1 MHPVIPLKNGTHVV
15 SSHVFYMAAAQKLTP
30 ITTPGRVPTTRAN
43 VSSVNDP
50 IQLIQ
55 PALRS
60 ISFYYRI
67 PDGKGN
73 VSVIARL
80 LNLSDNATV
89 GTNDSPLHLQASVH
103 SNLTLT
109 PVCIQLSSNLE
120 ESFRSRIQLEI
131 NVPTGSLFE
140 MRSIETSQIDTCIS
154 EL

>member
-15 SSHVFYMAAAQKLTP
+15 SSHVFYMAAAMNLTP
-30 ITTPGRVPTTRAN
+30 ITTPNRVPTTGVNA
-43 VSSVNDP
+43 SSVDDP
-50 IQLIQ
+50 VQ

-67 PDGKGN
+67 PDGNGR
-73 VSVIARL
+73 VSVTARL
-80 LNLSDNATV
+80 LNLRDDATV
-89 GTNDSPLHLQASVH
+89 GTSVPLHLQASVH

-131 NVPTGSLFE
+131 NVSTESLFE
-140 MRSIETSQIDTCIS
+140 MRSIETSQTDTCIS
-154 EL
+154 E

>member
-15 SSHVFYMAAAQKLTP
+15 SSHVFYMAAAKKLTP
-30 ITTPGRVPTTRAN
+30 ITTPSRVPTTGAN
-43 VSSVNDP
+43 ASSVDDP
-50 IQLIQ
+50 VQ

-73 VSVIARL
+73 VLVVPRL

-89 GTNDSPLHLQASVH
+89 STTDGPLDLQASVH

-120 ESFRSRIQLEI
+120 ESFRSRIQLAI

-154 EL
+154 E